1 MSAPYID
8 FPLSMT
14 TGYVKV
20 CYNYLWYLIVSMG
33 ECETKDIAQSTFT
46 NFSGEVSV
54 VKLGLL
60 FASTIAT
67 YRYDL

>member
-1 MSAPYID
+1 MMTEYD
-8 FPLSMT
+8 KGVLQLPLIQNRIK
-14 TGYVKV
+14 GK
-20 CYNYLWYLIVSMG
+20 
-33 ECETKDIAQSTFT
+33 CETKDIAQSTFT

-60 FASTIAT
+60 FAPAIAP